1 MCSIFMIISS
11 YEWFHIIEKG
21 KKKKAV
27 HISLLRQ
34 VEDKKLD
41 IIFEQCKSDNDSI
54 KEMCKIMD
62 IIRISSLVY
71 LLFRV
76 TGLILCICLIRNLS
90 VAFLPRRFRKKK
102 TQEQE
107 NLLGNDDYQTK
118 NLLLYF
124 FICIILNV
132 IGFCAMIIW
141 PIIASLHSKTI
152 IL

>member
-1 MCSIFMIISS
+1 
-11 YEWFHIIEKG
+11 
-21 KKKKAV
+21 
-27 HISLLRQ
+27 
-34 VEDKKLD
+34 
-41 IIFEQCKSDNDSI
+41 
-54 KEMCKIMD
+54 MD

-141 PIIASLHSKTI
+141 PIVASLHSKTI
-152 IL
+152 ILQIRVGCIIDLVINCIYLGLYPHLAYQIHKIECYQKSLFYQ